1 MLSAIVC
8 ILSIVVLGSVGYSY
22 IVSLRVRRLE
32 EEVKKIESTVESIQK
47 PKPKTIRKTK
57 V

>member
-1 MLSAIVC
+1 MLSVIVC

-22 IVSLRVRRLE
+22 IISLRVRRLE
-32 EEVKKIESTVESIQK
+32 KEMTKIISTLKLIPE
-47 PKPKTIRKTK
+47 PKPKTTRKSK